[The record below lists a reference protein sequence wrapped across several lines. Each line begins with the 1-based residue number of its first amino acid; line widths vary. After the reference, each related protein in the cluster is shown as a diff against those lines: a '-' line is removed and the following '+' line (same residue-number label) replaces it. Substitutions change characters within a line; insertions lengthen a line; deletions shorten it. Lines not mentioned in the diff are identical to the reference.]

1 MNPQIVIMTVVAA
14 ASFAFIGFLAYR
26 IRVRSNEVDLS
37 SISTLQDD
45 SSLDE
50 DFKDILAFV
59 PTTEVR
65 QIIERYVKYD
75 AQIGDTVCFVN
86 DQKRFIIRE
95 LQRIP
100 QLIKMVRFLQLN
112 DLNVDSWQEKIRK
125 YWRSLPRFVRYDPEN
140 ADGGLTV
147 MIDTILRTIPL
158 DELHELLRQKV
169 KYSSSFRMFLHALRS
184 KDYREMCNALEESK
198 VLHHHCFW
206 AKESGLEITF
216 AIELYNELY
225 VYLTQTLVS

>member
-86 DQKRFIIRE
+86 DQKRY
-95 LQRIP
+95 
-100 QLIKMVRFLQLN
+100 
-112 DLNVDSWQEKIRK
+112 DLEI
-125 YWRSLPRFVRYDPEN
+125 
-140 ADGGLTV
+140 ADGGL
-147 MIDTILRTIPL
+147 MDTILRTIPL

-169 KYSSSFRMFLHALRS
+169 KYSSRFRMFLYASRS
-184 KDYREMCNALEESK
+184 KDYREMCIALEETK
-198 VLHHHCFW
+198 VLYHHSFW

-216 AIELYNELY
+216 AIELYNEIY